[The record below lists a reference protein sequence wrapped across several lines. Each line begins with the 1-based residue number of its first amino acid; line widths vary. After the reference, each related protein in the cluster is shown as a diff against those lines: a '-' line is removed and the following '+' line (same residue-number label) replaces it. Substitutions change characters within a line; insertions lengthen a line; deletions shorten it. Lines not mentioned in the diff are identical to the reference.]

1 MIRPRRLGGA
11 RVGVDTAGLA
21 ASTLDLAKSEGA
33 KQLRAL
39 GLTDEQIALL
49 VQATGSSPEAL
60 VALGKEKL
68 IAMLGDAK
76 TLAVAYARA
85 AISDRVV
92 QGMKDL
98 GFTQAEAEALAATGG
113 SLEKLKAL
121 GKAKLGDLVVDLNER
136 LKKEGVDLAGRA
148 ASGLGIPPEKLA
160 GIARGASAAYTIFST
175 VSSAINALGSA
186 YNYSRSE
193 WSGDFFAGDA
203 SLKNLSRA
211 IDQMAGESDAIRSE
225 RSAVMKRTVQSFVS
239 EASKILGTVPVY
251 GWMIAGAAS
260 LGVEFA
266 SSMGWFEPGV
276 DDNAEIHSIA
286 AKAYA
291 KRLWDEYGFAPP
303 AFDSSSTT
311 LNSYATDDLGWEL
324 MLLDASETAT
334 PWRAKWI
341 DLVTWA
347 MNQPLTDATKK
358 PHPAPLALLSRGWF
372 PLQFSEWIG
381 GASPVKS
388 HNLGS
393 SPSRRETSMGA
404 TPEGVLVGTVGAK
417 EWIKPVPREIA
428 HMFLSR
434 TMPALARAALM
445 RGGNLPAWYPGF
457 GFPPRQIETKD
468 AIGFPKWI
476 DEPSVIA
483 PRSPALQR
491 MIRERMAAVVGTL
504 TAARQGVTVEATVE
518 ACVRQARADMDAHG
532 FDPRFAA
539 SDFANVVLA
548 ATGSAFKSLDLKP
561 LASSAPAGLTDVRYL
576 R

>member
-160 GIARGASAAYTIFST
+160 EIVRGASAAYTIFST

-211 IDQMAGESDAIRSE
+211 IDQMAGESDAIRNE
-225 RSAVMKRTVQSFVS
+225 RAATLRSTMQSFVKLAGS
-239 EASKILGTVPVY
+239 IPVY
-251 GWMIAGAAS
+251 GWMVAGAAS

-266 SSMGWFEPGV
+266 TSVGWFTPGE
-276 DDNAEIHSIA
+276 DDNGESHANA
-286 AKAYA
+286 AKAYT

-303 AFDSSSTT
+303 AFDSSSST
-311 LNSYATDDLGWEL
+311 LNSYATDDVGWEL

-347 MNQPLTDATKK
+347 MNQPLAGADKK
-358 PHPAPLALLSRGWF
+358 PHPAPLALLTRGWF

-388 HNLGS
+388 HNLGKTLTGGIV
-393 SPSRRETSMGA
+393 RETSMGT

-417 EWIKPVPREIA
+417 EWIKPVEREIA

-445 RGGNLPAWYPGF
+445 RGGNLPSWYPGF
-457 GFPPRQIETKD
+457 GFPPRDIETKD
-468 AIGFPKWI
+468 TMGMPVWVE
-476 DEPSVIA
+476 EPSVIA

-548 ATGSAFKSLDLKP
+548 ATGSAFKFLDLKP
-561 LASSAPAGLTDVRYL
+561 LASSAPTGLTDVRYL